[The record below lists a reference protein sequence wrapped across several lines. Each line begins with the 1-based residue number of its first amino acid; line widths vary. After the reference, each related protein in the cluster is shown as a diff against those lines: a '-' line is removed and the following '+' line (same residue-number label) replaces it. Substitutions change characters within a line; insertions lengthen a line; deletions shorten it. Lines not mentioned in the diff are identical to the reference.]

1 MTEQISKYNNFLK
14 VIKGKGTNIRTC
26 NNVTLE
32 EEVVKPWEQLVF
44 SQVAAW
50 VLNDY
55 VCVPF
60 AFAGEE
66 GEERTAG
73 FFRLL
78 DL

>member
-1 MTEQISKYNNFLK
+1 MCVKSFHKNVKKKVGSVCINSMTQCE
-14 VIKGKGTNIRTC
+14 
-26 NNVTLE
+26 
-32 EEVVKPWEQLVF
+32 
-44 SQVAAW
+44 
-50 VLNDY
+50 
-55 VCVPF
+55 CVPF